1 MDHVSGQGRIA
12 EIRGA
17 IEQSVERVV
26 VDVDGT
32 LMRKA
37 RSDGLLDA
45 SGAMAQ

>member
-1 MDHVSGQGRIA
+1 MDHVSGRGRIA

-26 VDVDGT
+26 RHVDGT
-32 LMRKA
+32 LMLQA
-37 RSDGLLDA
+37 RSDGLLGA